1 MTTAFFQNLATN
13 ILFHPRYPQDE
24 TLGVLSEKHN
34 FGKGTQ
40 GGRSKLMMKIKK
52 IDFIVVLSNDF

>member
-1 MTTAFFQNLATN
+1 MVVSQ
-13 ILFHPRYPQDE
+13 R